1 MKILACYLVMV
12 LLTVSANLF
21 FKSGAMGAAD
31 GLLGLLNAKIV
42 LGFLCFGLAALLY
55 IVVLRVLPL
64 NVAQS
69 LAAMQFVAVIVAAHV
84 VLGEPIGAA
93 RLVGIGLIFSGIVL
107 VGRTIA

>member
-21 FKSGAMGAAD
+21 FKSGAMRAEG
-31 GLLGLLNAKIV
+31 GLLGLLNIKIV
-42 LGFLCFGLAALLY
+42 LGFMCFGLAALLY

-69 LAAMQFVAVIVAAHV
+69 LAAMQFVAVIIAAHL
-84 VLGEPIGAA
+84 VLGEPIGAT
-93 RLVGIGLIFSGIVL
+93 RLLGIGLIFSGIVL
-107 VGRTIA
+107 VGRTIT